1 MPRGTITWR
10 WRPPMSDLDDSL
22 RRSTLRGGAWMAGA
36 TAVVALFQAIKLIVL
51 ARYLEP
57 VDFGLMA
64 IVGVIAGF
72 SHTLA
77 DGGMSN
83 AIVSRP
89 DLDQRQ
95 LSSLYWF
102 NVLAGLAVA
111 LTLVVLAQPLALFF
125 GEASLRELIIVS
137 ASVFLFKALG
147 NQFRLL
153 LQRELV
159 FAPIAAAAVSS
170 EAIGLAVAVPLAMA
184 GHGAWALVASLV
196 TTAAAAAIVYAV
208 IGLYRYPR
216 PLLRLSFDDL
226 RSLYAYG
233 SYQVGERIINYLSAH
248 IDKVLIGKLVG
259 PSALGFYDLA
269 WQVVA
274 FPLNRINPT
283 VHNVLFPA
291 YARLENPA
299 QRERYY
305 ASGLLGLNLLLAPL
319 FSYLVFFADDIIGLA
334 FGDGWQQSADLLR
347 LLALV
352 GLAKSLAN
360 PGGALIL
367 ARHRPDVGFYWN
379 LFWSLVV
386 GTALLLALTLS
397 SSAMTAATVLLFL
410 NLTVGLWWH
419 RLVARVG
426 AVSYARIIPGIGG
439 VLAASGVLCLGLWF
453 VLRGIGITL
462 PEWRV
467 PLSALAMVLAWAAY
481 VMHSKRHWLP
491 RRESGP
497 A

>member
-283 VHNVLFPA
+283 VHNVLFPRLRPPRESGT
-291 YARLENPA
+291 ARA
-299 QRERYY
+299 
-305 ASGLLGLNLLLAPL
+305 
-319 FSYLVFFADDIIGLA
+319 
-334 FGDGWQQSADLLR
+334 LLR
-347 LLALV
+347 
-352 GLAKSLAN
+352 
-360 PGGALIL
+360 I
-367 ARHRPDVGFYWN
+367 RPPRAEPAA
-379 LFWSLVV
+379 
-386 GTALLLALTLS
+386 GTALLLPRVLRRRHHWPRFRRWL
-397 SSAMTAATVLLFL
+397 AAE
-410 NLTVGLWWH
+410 
-419 RLVARVG
+419 RRPASIACARG
-426 AVSYARIIPGIGG
+426 SGEIPGQPRGRPDTC
-439 VLAASGVLCLGLWF
+439 AAPSGRRLLLEPFFGAWSWVPPCF
-453 VLRGIGITL
+453 L
-462 PEWRV
+462 P
-467 PLSALAMVLAWAAY
+467 
-481 VMHSKRHWLP
+481 
-491 RRESGP
+491 
-497 A
+497 